1 MKRKIIATVCTA
13 LLGIILLALPGAV
26 LNAVPAVT
34 IYLPQYETL
43 QDSLKFRGCVTDSVT
58 AEITSPIPLV
68 AEKIF
73 VQEGGRVQAGD
84 PLFSVDR
91 ASTLSA
97 YSLFFSELGID
108 QTASIGETIA
118 SLQNMLSSL
127 PEEVRLLLTKQIPL
141 SLDQIQNLPQNITL
155 EMLLKEAVD
164 ALPDFY
170 SAPCDGVVSGINISL
185 SALSSPGR
193 PLLSL
198 GNQDEKFVTLQVPE
212 TEIKRIFVG
221 QTVSLSGDTM
231 KKTLHGRVKQ
241 IGEKAVTPLSLTETT
256 PCFSV
261 LVEVIKEDLPAVGC
275 SVTGKILLGE
285 KRESLILPYEAIL
298 QKGETEYI
306 RILQDGKILDQ
317 EIKTGQELAKGVEL
331 LSGVSADAVV
341 VITQTEEIPTYY
353 RIREAT
359 S

>member
-1 MKRKIIATVCTA
+1 MKRKITATVCTA

-26 LNAVPAVT
+26 LNAIPAVT
-34 IYLPQYETL
+34 VYHPKYETL
-43 QDSLKFRGCVTDSVT
+43 QDSLKFRGNVTDSVA

-73 VQEGGRVQAGD
+73 VREGGRVQAGD

-108 QTASIGETIA
+108 QTATIGETIA
-118 SLQNMLSSL
+118 GLQNILSSL
-127 PEEVRLLLTKQIPL
+127 PEEARLLLTKQIPF
-141 SLDQIQNLPQNITL
+141 SFDQIRNLPQNITL
-155 EMLLKEAVD
+155 EMLLNEAVG
-164 ALPDFY
+164 ALPDIY
-170 SAPCDGVVSGINISL
+170 YAPCEGIVSGVYVSL
-185 SALSSPGR
+185 SALSAPGQ

-198 GNQDEKFVTLQVPE
+198 GNNGEKFVTLQVPE
-212 TEIKRIFVG
+212 TQIKRIFVG
-221 QTVSLSGDTM
+221 QTVYLSGDAV
-231 KKTLHGRVKQ
+231 KKTIPGRVKQ

-256 PCFSV
+256 PYFSV
-261 LVEVIKEDLPAVGC
+261 LVEVANEKLPAVGC
-275 SVTGKILLGE
+275 SVNGKILLGE

-298 QKGETEYI
+298 QKGETEYV
-306 RILQDGKILDQ
+306 RILQDGMILDQ

-331 LSGVSADAVV
+331 LSGISVDAVV
-341 VITQTEEIPTYY
+341 VIARTEEIPTYY
-353 RIREAT
+353 RIREET